1 MTAVCEGQGGNP
13 DPVLSLYL
21 GSDQLM
27 AAAQRNSTSVTFLAS
42 PEQDGMVVL
51 CRAQNDVMDSPVEA
65 LAQLEV
71 LCTYG
76 IILLYCYFK
85 LQLYTLQYDTIIKKC
100 KSLLKILVHLTNF

>member
-51 CRAQNDVMDSPVEA
+51 CWAQNDVMDSPVEA

-71 LCTYG
+71 LCKYG

-85 LQLYTLQYDTIIKKC
+85 LLYTLQYDTMIKKC

>member
-27 AAAQRNSTSVTFLAS
+27 AAAQQNSTSVTFLAS

-51 CRAQNDVMDSPVEA
+51 CRARNDVMDSPVEA

>member
-21 GSDQLM
+21 GSAQLM
-27 AAAQRNSTSVTFLAS
+27 AAQQNSTSVTFLAS

-51 CRAQNDVMDSPVEA
+51 CRARNDVMDSPVEA

-71 LCTYG
+71 LCKYG

-85 LQLYTLQYDTIIKKC
+85 LLYTLLKK
-100 KSLLKILVHLTNF
+100 